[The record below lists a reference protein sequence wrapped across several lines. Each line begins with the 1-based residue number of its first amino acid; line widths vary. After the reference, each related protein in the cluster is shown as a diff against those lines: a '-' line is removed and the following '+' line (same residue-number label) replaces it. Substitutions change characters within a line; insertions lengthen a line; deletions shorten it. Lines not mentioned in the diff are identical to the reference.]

1 LATKAL
7 LSKVKTPHGQKTQ
20 DQILTYQN
28 NLIIL
33 MKDLTLQNQLMLTPK
48 VSEEWLF
55 MQKNKSLPQLV
66 MTVLGKS
73 GT

>member
-1 LATKAL
+1 
-7 LSKVKTPHGQKTQ
+7 
-20 DQILTYQN
+20 
-28 NLIIL
+28 